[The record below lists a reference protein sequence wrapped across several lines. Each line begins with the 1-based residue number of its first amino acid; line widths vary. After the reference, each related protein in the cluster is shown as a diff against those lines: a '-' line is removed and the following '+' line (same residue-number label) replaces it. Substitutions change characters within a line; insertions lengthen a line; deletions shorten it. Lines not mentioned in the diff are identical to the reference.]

1 LNLTPKTCAVETAE
15 KRNSSCVIAT
25 HQNCDRAHLRN
36 RLTHQY
42 TGQSWSTR
50 KMTCKKPFIA
60 SEMPRSRRRD
70 TGLNRSDDIDKQKRR
85 SMGQHIN
92 W

>member
-1 LNLTPKTCAVETAE
+1 
-15 KRNSSCVIAT
+15 
-25 HQNCDRAHLRN
+25 
-36 RLTHQY
+36 
-42 TGQSWSTR
+42 
-50 KMTCKKPFIA
+50 MTCKKPFIA

>member
-1 LNLTPKTCAVETAE
+1 
-15 KRNSSCVIAT
+15 VIAT
-25 HQNCDRAHLRN
+25 HQNCDRSHLRN

-42 TGQSWSTR
+42 TGQSWSTW
-50 KMTCKKPFIA
+50 KMPCKKPFIA

-70 TGLNRSDDIDKQKRR
+70 ARLYRSDFIHKQKRR